1 VAEAEGADAV
11 VAAAV
16 SAVVEVVSAVVEVAS
31 GAAVD
36 LVAVPSGAEV
46 VASGAVVDLVAA
58 PRFVAALAVALTA
71 GSDSTEGLIADL
83 DLTVALV
90 SAVVLA
96 TEDLAIRISGMAMVT
111 LATAIRTPVTGT
123 VTRITRITGG
133 REWAGVST
141 AERIT
146 DRRRSTLT
154 LGKLAAQY
162 DRGMR
167 RNASSSLRL

>member
-1 VAEAEGADAV
+1 VKQQAASCLPVVAEAEGADAV

-16 SAVVEVVSAVVEVAS
+16 SAVVE
-31 GAAVD
+31 
-36 LVAVPSGAEV
+36 

-96 TEDLAIRISGMAMVT
+96 TEDLAIRFSGLAMVS